1 LSARTVDK
9 GKIKLR
15 PLRIEDY
22 DSMVECWGKSA
33 LPIKIK
39 GRESKKSIRKE
50 MAFTG
55 SFFVGAFD
63 FAKGEKLVG
72 LAIGNYDGR
81 RGWINRIAVL
91 PEYRN
96 RGVASALIHRTEKF
110 LRNNGAKVTA
120 ALISRS
126 NKLSRNLFE
135 EQGYSTDEEI
145 LYYTKRESLDA

>member
-1 LSARTVDK
+1 MNARTVDK
-9 GKIKLR
+9 GKIRLR

-22 DSMVECWGKSA
+22 DSMVECWSKSA

-39 GRESKKSIRKE
+39 GRESKESIRKE
-50 MAFTG
+50 MLFTG
-55 SFFVGAFD
+55 AFFVGAFD

-96 RGVASALIHRTEKF
+96 KGIASALINRTEEF
-110 LRNNGAKVTA
+110 LRDSGAKVIA
-120 ALISRS
+120 ALVSKS
-126 NKLSRNLFE
+126 NKVSRNLFE

-145 LYYTKRESLDA
+145 LYYTKRESPDV